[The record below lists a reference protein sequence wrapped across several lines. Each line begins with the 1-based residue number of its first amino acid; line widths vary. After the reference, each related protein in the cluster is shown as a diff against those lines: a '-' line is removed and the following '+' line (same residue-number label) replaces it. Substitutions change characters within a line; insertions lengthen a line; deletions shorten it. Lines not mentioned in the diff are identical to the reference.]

1 MSNPEHDSENP
12 DTESMFDF
20 LAGEDEGKRARQKQN
35 KAAAKRELPI
45 IRKPVPISKSGPLLP
60 PKPGAPVEPPPQLTT
75 GQSDAAD
82 DDLSFLADVEHSAAA
97 RKSGGSA
104 ANAHDNVT
112 PLRQSTESRRNKN
125 DAFEQDFDDLGL
137 ELDDGVSFDND
148 WREGRAFHYQSQEAD
163 TKRGGFRW
171 LVSLAAVL
179 VVGAGV
185 ASFIFSDQLGLS
197 NPLTSQQGSESALLP
212 KSSPDQITDTSG
224 IPIAPTESQSSPL
237 MTRFRAELTQL
248 EALVSAGSLDDA
260 DQLLESMDR
269 TVYGYGAREFGEIEL
284 RIAGLRSGDLINDA
298 TGSDEARLAAET
310 AKAEA
315 ARVEQARLAT
325 EAAEAEA
332 ARVEQ
337 ARLATKAAEAEAARV
352 EQARLATEAA
362 EAEAARVEQARLATQ
377 AAEIEAARVEQARL
391 ATEAVEAEAARVE
404 QARLAT
410 QAAEV
415 EAARVEQARLATEA
429 AAAEAA
435 RLATLAAQAQTAA
448 ADTARQEQARA
459 EQIEASRNEAD
470 RRATD
475 KRIAEERAAIQ
486 RQEARDSRLQQARER
501 QAALARIESERLTAE
516 QRATEQLAVQNERA
530 IASATAPDTTVATA
544 TIPISDDDL
553 QLVYRRFA
561 NLQKAVR
568 DRDINAVV
576 SLTQRSGIRVQ
587 QIMQM
592 FENSVDI
599 DARIRNVSTS
609 NATGEING
617 TLQIKKIQRADGSV
631 TEPPASLA
639 SIRLSS
645 KREPAGWSA
654 ISW

>member
-1 MSNPEHDSENP
+1 MVGGLAVSAMQLPMSNPEYDSENP

-20 LAGEDEGKRARQKQN
+20 LGGEGEGERAQKKQN

-45 IRKPVPISKSGPLLP
+45 IRKPVPVSKSGPLLP

-75 GQSDAAD
+75 GQSEAGD
-82 DDLSFLADVEHSAAA
+82 DDLSFLSDVDHAAVA
-97 RKSGGSA
+97 RKSADST

-112 PLRQSTESRRNKN
+112 QLRQSTEFGRVTN
-125 DAFEQDFDDLGL
+125 DASEQDFDDLGL
-137 ELDDGVSFDND
+137 ELDDGISFDND
-148 WREGRAFHYQSQEAD
+148 WQAGHASHYQSQESD
-163 TKRGGFRW
+163 TKRGGYRW
-171 LVSLAAVL
+171 LISLVAL
-179 VVGAGV
+179 LLISAGV
-185 ASFIFSDQLGLS
+185 ASYFFADQLGWS
-197 NPLTSQQGSESALLP
+197 NPLTSQQDGESALLTGDA
-212 KSSPDQITDTSG
+212 PDQIADTIG
-224 IPIAPTESQSSPL
+224 IPIAPVESQSSPL
-237 MTRFRAELTQL
+237 MTRFRAELAQL
-248 EALVSAGSLDDA
+248 EALVSSGSLDDA
-260 DQLLESMDR
+260 DQLLASMDR
-269 TVYGYGAREFGEIEL
+269 TVYGYGAREFGEMEL
-284 RIAGLRSGDLINDA
+284 RIAALRSGESVNEPA
-298 TGSDEARLAAET
+298 ASDEARLATEAAE
-310 AKAEA
+310 AEA
-315 ARVEQARLAT
+315 ARVEEARLATEAAEAEAARVEEARLAT

-337 ARLATKAAEAEAARV
+337 ARLAAQAAEVEAARVEQARLAAEAEAARVEQVRLAAEAAEAEAARV

-362 EAEAARVEQARLATQ
+362 EA
-377 AAEIEAARVEQARL
+377 
-391 ATEAVEAEAARVE
+391 
-404 QARLAT
+404 
-410 QAAEV
+410 
-415 EAARVEQARLATEA
+415 
-429 AAAEAA
+429 
-435 RLATLAAQAQTAA
+435 
-448 ADTARQEQARA
+448 
-459 EQIEASRNEAD
+459 SRIEAD

-475 KRIAEERAAIQ
+475 KRIADERAAIQ
-486 RQEARDSRLQQARER
+486 RQEARDLRLQQARER
-501 QAALARIESERLTAE
+501 QAALARIESERLAAE
-516 QRATEQLAVQNERA
+516 QRATEQPAVQIERPVQP
-530 IASATAPDTTVATA
+530 ATVTETTVATA

-568 DRDINAVV
+568 DRDINTVV

-587 QIMQM
+587 QLMQM

-645 KREPAGWSA
+645 KREGAGWSA